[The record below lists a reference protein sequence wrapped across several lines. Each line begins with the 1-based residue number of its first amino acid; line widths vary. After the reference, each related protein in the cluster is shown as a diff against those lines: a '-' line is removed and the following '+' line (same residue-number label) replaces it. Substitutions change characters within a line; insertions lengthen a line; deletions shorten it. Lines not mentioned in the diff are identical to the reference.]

1 MLDTMKVVA
10 KRIKELRMEL
20 ELSQESFGKLLHV
33 SQDTVS
39 LWENGRA
46 LPTTE
51 FVIAMCRQFD
61 VSADYLLGLRDY

>member
-1 MLDTMKVVA
+1 MKESIA
-10 KRIKELRMEL
+10 RIREIRL
-20 ELSQESFGKLLHV
+20 ERSLSQESFGRLLHV

-51 FVIAMCRQFD
+51 YVIEICKQFE
-61 VSADYLLGLRDY
+61 VSADYLLGLSDY

>member
-1 MLDTMKVVA
+1 MKVVA
-10 KRIKELRMEL
+10 KRIKELRMER

>member
-1 MLDTMKVVA
+1 MKELIA
-10 KRIKELRMEL
+10 KRVKEIRTERS
-20 ELSQESFGKLLHV
+20 LSQESFGKLLHV

-51 FVIAMCRQFD
+51 YVIEMCRQFE
-61 VSADYLLGLRDY
+61 VSADYLLGLSDY